1 VINSINFVPFRT
13 YHSLSF
19 KFWTLLFWAPA
30 PPPCGAQG
38 QRTILGSLVSAYWT
52 TY

>member
-1 VINSINFVPFRT
+1 VINSINFVPFQT

-30 PPPCGAQG
+30 PPPVGL
-38 QRTILGSLVSAYWT
+38 RDNVRSWVHW
-52 TY
+52 